1 MRVYYSFDDYF
12 EIKNPVVTTGS
23 FDGVHL
29 GHKSIIQR
37 LNHIAK
43 QIDGESVLITFHP
56 HPRKVLF
63 PDTVGKEL
71 FLIYS
76 QEEKIMALQKAGL
89 QHLFI
94 IEFTKEFAQ
103 TSSIDYAR
111 KILHQKLRAKVVVVG
126 FNHNFGHNRE
136 GNYQMLF
143 ELGQALGFWVEE
155 IPALEIEHESVSST
169 RIRKAI
175 INGEIQ
181 KANAYLDDNYLL
193 IGKIIKV
200 NDFYHIAVEEDCKLL
215 PPCGTYAVK
224 ISVNQQQIKAIAFI
238 EKYESNDYREVKL
251 LTSKE
256 LTLTNDKAIVLFYN
270 GTSCLKTQQFSLKA
284 LILLFFSTIFMF
296 YFLSSL
302 F

>member
-1 MRVYYSFDDYF
+1 MKVYHSFDDFF

-56 HPRKVLF
+56 HPRKVLY

-76 QEEKIMALQKAGL
+76 QEEKILALEKAGL

-111 KILHQKLRAKVVVVG
+111 KILHQKLKAKVVVVG

-143 ELGQALGFWVEE
+143 ELGQALGFWVEQL
-155 IPALEIEHESVSST
+155 PALEIEHESVSST

-175 INGEIQ
+175 MNGEIQ
-181 KANAYLDDNYLL
+181 KANACLDDNYLL
-193 IGKIIKV
+193 IGKIEKI
-200 NDFYHIAVEEDCKLL
+200 NNFYHVIIEEDCKLL
-215 PPCGTYAVK
+215 PPCGMYAVK
-224 ISVNQQQIKAIAFI
+224 VSLRHQQVKALAII
-238 EKYESNDYREVKL
+238 EKFENNQNRTLKL
-251 LTSKE
+251 LIGKE
-256 LTLTNDKAIVLFYN
+256 LQWLNEKAVVLFYKELSIWREN
-270 GTSCLKTQQFSLKA
+270 THQYDLLELYESLSK
-284 LILLFFSTIFMF
+284 IEEWV
-296 YFLSSL
+296 Y
-302 F
+302 

>member
-1 MRVYYSFDDYF
+1 MRVYHSFDDYF

-43 QIDGESVLITFHP
+43 QMDGESVLITFYP

-76 QEEKIMALQKAGL
+76 QEEKIMALEKAGL

-155 IPALEIEHESVSST
+155 LPALEIEHESVSST

-175 INGEIQ
+175 LNGEIQ

-193 IGKIIKV
+193 IGKILKV
-200 NDFYHIAVEEDCKLL
+200 NDFYHVFVEEDCKLL
-215 PPCGTYAVK
+215 PPFGTYAVK
-224 ISVNQQQIKAIAFI
+224 VSVNQQQIKAIAFI
-238 EKYESNDYREVKL
+238 EKYENNVRREVKI
-251 LTSKE
+251 LTTNK
-256 LTLTNDKAIVLFYN
+256 LILTNEKAIVLFYKE
-270 GTSCLKTQQFSLKA
+270 LQ
-284 LILLFFSTIFMF
+284 LFTDHNQKPNFIEL
-296 YFLSSL
+296 YENLSKIEEWIY
-302 F
+302 

>member
-1 MRVYYSFDDYF
+1 MNVYHSFDDF
-12 EIKNPVVTTGS
+12 IEIKNPVVTTGS

-37 LNHIAK
+37 LNHIAR

-56 HPRKVLF
+56 HPRKVLY

-76 QEEKIMALQKAGL
+76 QEEKILALEKAGL

-94 IEFTKEFAQ
+94 IEFTKDFAQ

-111 KILHQKLRAKVVVVG
+111 KILHQKLKAKVVVVG

-143 ELGQALGFWVEE
+143 ELGQALGFWVEQL
-155 IPALEIEHESVSST
+155 PALEIEHESVSST

-175 INGEIQ
+175 MNGEIQ
-181 KANAYLDDNYLL
+181 KANACLDDNYLL
-193 IGKIIKV
+193 IGKIEKI

-215 PPCGTYAVK
+215 PPCGIYAVK
-224 ISVNQQQIKAIAFI
+224 VSLRHQQEKALAII
-238 EKYESNDYREVKL
+238 EKFENNQNRTLKL
-251 LTSKE
+251 LTGKE
-256 LTLTNDKAIVLFYN
+256 LQWLNEKAVVLFYKELSIWSEN
-270 GTSCLKTQQFSLKA
+270 TPQPDLLE
-284 LILLFFSTIFMF
+284 LYEILNKIEEWI
-296 YFLSSL
+296 Y
-302 F
+302 

>member
-1 MRVYYSFDDYF
+1 MNVYHSFDDFF

-29 GHKSIIQR
+29 GHKSIIHR

-56 HPRKVLF
+56 HPRKVLY

-76 QEEKIMALQKAGL
+76 QEEKILALEKAGL

-94 IEFTKEFAQ
+94 IEFTKDFAQ

-111 KILHQKLRAKVVVVG
+111 KILHQKLKAKVVVVG

-143 ELGQALGFWVEE
+143 ELGQALGFWVEQL
-155 IPALEIEHESVSST
+155 PALEIEHESVSST

-175 INGEIQ
+175 MNGEIQ
-181 KANAYLDDNYLL
+181 KANACLDDNYLL
-193 IGKIIKV
+193 IGEIHKI
-200 NDFYHIAVEEDCKLL
+200 NDFYHIVVEEDCKLL
-215 PPCGTYAVK
+215 PPYGIYAVK
-224 ISVNQQQIKAIAFI
+224 ISLRHQQVKALAII
-238 EKYESNDYREVKL
+238 EKFENNQNRTLKL
-251 LTSKE
+251 LTDKE
-256 LTLTNDKAIVLFYN
+256 LQWLNEKAVVLFYKELSIWSEN
-270 GTSCLKTQQFSLKA
+270 TPKPD
-284 LILLFFSTIFMF
+284 LLELYENLNKIEEWIF
-296 YFLSSL
+296 
-302 F
+302 